1 MSIDA
6 HEYQALARAVR
17 KARTDHERE
26 RSMSAEARDAGALAI
41 QRLVDHLCDELQA
54 LDSSFFPAAFKNA
67 CAVE

>member
-1 MSIDA
+1 MTV

-17 KARTDHERE
+17 KARADHERE
-26 RSMSAEARDAGALAI
+26 LYTSTEVRDAGALAI
-41 QRLVDHLCDELQA
+41 QRLVEHLCDELQA